1 MRSRDQASSHPL
13 LLVFECWETYLLS
26 LDWALLAYWQKSSPK
41 KSSCSTRF
49 VCWCHKGGLEEE
61 LPDSMLELRSF
72 LTLPMKPEI
81 RVGIGEA
88 SFRSPW
94 FLRFGVGYSI
104 NSVREVIDVRLG
116 FRPSRSSESIE
127 SSLYFYS
134 SDRIGRCAIDWIS
147 FNRLLDGLVCWDRSE
162 WSNPSGRNMPIH
174 RWIRE

>member
-116 FRPSRSSESIE
+116 FRPPFKV
-127 SSLYFYS
+127 L
-134 SDRIGRCAIDWIS
+134 GIDWIIPVL
-147 FNRLLDGLVCWDRSE
+147 LLDRVIESDAVPLIEFHSIGS
-162 WSNPSGRNMPIH
+162 
-174 RWIRE
+174 